1 MIMDSALLFDTAPR
15 QHKMPVKLGDPKRAR
30 RRALEVPISVAI
42 PVDELVFLPSGD
54 RFVADLEL
62 HLGLRDSDGR
72 QSEEIEPIPFEIR
85 VNGTPRPGTNVAY
98 DTRCSCADN
107 LTASSSRCATRWGE
121 RSLPALRN
129 SSPEIYLHPVR
140 S

>member
-98 DTRCSCADN
+98 DTRVQLRRQPHRIVVAVRDKVGGAVITG
-107 LTASSSRCATRWGE
+107 TAE
-121 RSLPALRN
+121 FKP
-129 SSPEIYLHPVR
+129 
-140 S
+140 